1 MVGGTGLYFRAL
13 TVGLAEI
20 PPIPRAQRDKAEALL
35 EALGETEFRAALAKI
50 DPAAA
55 QRIAPG
61 DRQRLVRAMEV
72 QTATGRAISQWQA
85 DTRPALPE
93 GRWRAAALEPDRA
106 TLYARCDARLEAI
119 VREGALEEVGA
130 LMARALSPAL
140 PVMKAVGV
148 RELAAH
154 LTGQTS
160 LKDALA
166 LAQQQTRRYAKR
178 QSTWLR
184 NQTPDWPRLRTD
196 REVED
201 FLAAV
206 SSRAASS

>member
-1 MVGGTGLYFRAL
+1 MANIEATIRCKTNMVVGTTGWYAELPNVRNQVERA
-13 TVGLAEI
+13 
-20 PPIPRAQRDKAEALL
+20 R
-35 EALGETEFRAALAKI
+35 
-50 DPAAA
+50 
-55 QRIAPG
+55 
-61 DRQRLVRAMEV
+61 
-72 QTATGRAISQWQA
+72 TGFIWASNFSIGVN
-85 DTRPALPE
+85 LFF
-93 GRWRAAALEPDRA
+93 
-106 TLYARCDARLEAI
+106 AI

-184 NQTPDWPRLRTD
+184 NQTPDLPRLRTD